1 MPNRLK
7 KRASS
12 LCTSPRFIIKEKGKQ
27 SDASIYGGQRYF
39 MCGIPLKEY
48 PSGSLKNSRIS
59 DEKSLHIVP
68 FISSHFKAIYII
80 ICVTSSLT
88 QKIIIKI

>member
-1 MPNRLK
+1 
-7 KRASS
+7 
-12 LCTSPRFIIKEKGKQ
+12 
-27 SDASIYGGQRYF
+27 